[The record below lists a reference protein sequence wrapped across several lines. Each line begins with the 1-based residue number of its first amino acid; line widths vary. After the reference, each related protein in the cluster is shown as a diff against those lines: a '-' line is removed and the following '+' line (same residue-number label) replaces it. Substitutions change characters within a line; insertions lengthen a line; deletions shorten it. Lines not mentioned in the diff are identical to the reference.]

1 VSQNRAAVH
10 KLSARPERLFTGDVR
25 MALSRDLQIPF
36 SLESSTTLP
45 SPESPFS
52 SAQVPIYAMPPLEN
66 PEVANDMEACYVSA
80 VPPRRH
86 VEAPGGIAGRS

>member
-1 VSQNRAAVH
+1 
-10 KLSARPERLFTGDVR
+10 VR

-80 VPPRRH
+80 VPQF
-86 VEAPGGIAGRS
+86 EFGRFAMT